1 MTNRSENISFTSWEY
16 VNITLLKKLYFLQN
30 YYIFYCKILY
40 LDNSEVYKRNYLF
53 LFIKYT
59 IFFWV
64 IVLLYHYTIEKL
76 QKIYWK
82 KYFSFQDSFEKK
94 ELLDF
99 IIFVKGND
107 MYRSRWFPT
116 NHHDHL
122 VFIISWR
129 NLNHRL
135 WIGFYH
141 IYNWWS

>member
-59 IFFWV
+59 IFSE
-64 IVLLYHYTIEKL
+64 LLSYFIIIQLKNY
-76 QKIYWK
+76 K
-82 KYFSFQDSFEKK
+82 KYIGKIFLFPRLFWKK